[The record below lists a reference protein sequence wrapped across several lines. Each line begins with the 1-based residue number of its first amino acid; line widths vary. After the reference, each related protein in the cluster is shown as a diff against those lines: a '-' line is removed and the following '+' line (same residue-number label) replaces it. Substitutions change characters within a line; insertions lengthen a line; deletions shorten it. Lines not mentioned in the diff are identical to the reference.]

1 MITGQRRAGEI
12 VEAAR
17 TCFAPVALGAAVY
30 RRSQGSKRHL
40 ASGADAPARSTWHH
54 PAALSSPLRNLRG
67 EAQRLHKSF
76 EQWEGDFH
84 VLSARPGQRKTRGRP
99 QHTANGG
106 DRIAEGWFGLI
117 V

>member
-1 MITGQRRAGEI
+1 MAQVLRHDLHVGGVQIELRANLPVREVQPHEVEAQYPHSKRLMITGQRRAGEI

-54 PAALSSPLRNLRG
+54 PAALKG
-67 EAQRLHKSF
+67 
-76 EQWEGDFH
+76 
-84 VLSARPGQRKTRGRP
+84 
-99 QHTANGG
+99 
-106 DRIAEGWFGLI
+106 
-117 V
+117 